1 MGLEIFQNPYNNS
14 FQSSQKL
21 SEVSIFLALVLDEET
36 MGQKLS
42 NFLNVTL
49 LEHSAE

>member
-1 MGLEIFQNPYNNS
+1 MGVEIFQNSYNNS

-21 SEVSIFLALVLDEET
+21 SEVSIFLALFLDEET
-36 MGQKLS
+36 MGRKLS
-42 NFLNVTL
+42 NFLNVML